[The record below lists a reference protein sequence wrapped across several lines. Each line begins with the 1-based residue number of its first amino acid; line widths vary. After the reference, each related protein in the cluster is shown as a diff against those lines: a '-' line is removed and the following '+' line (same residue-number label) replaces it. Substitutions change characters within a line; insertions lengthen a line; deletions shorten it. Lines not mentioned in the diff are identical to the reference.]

1 VFQIRLKQQAAT
13 DQAALRA
20 RLQVW
25 AEERGWTTVA
35 SKEDANVLY
44 LQGVT
49 DAKELQM
56 LINWDGV
63 EIVVPENAP
72 ATAAVER
79 LPKSVQVAAAQF
91 GEGAAS
97 FVAGPCSVEDY
108 DSLLEIAQHLVAA
121 GATALRAGAFK
132 PRTSPYSFQ
141 GLGLP
146 GLEILSAVGKET
158 GLPVVTEVLDLRD
171 LEEVAQHAD
180 VLQIGSRNMANS
192 PLLKEIGCVGL
203 PVLLKRGMSAT
214 LDEFLFAAEYV
225 ALGNAPSVL
234 LCERGLRHFDPSV
247 RNLLDLSAVPA
258 LKQLSGLPVI
268 VDPSHGTG
276 RADLVPDMLLAAAA
290 AGADGFLVE
299 VHSNPSA
306 AWSDANQALP
316 LESFCDIVPRV
327 AKVLAACDR
336 ELRVAQFPQTKV

>member
-1 VFQIRLKQQAAT
+1 MFQIRLKQQAAT
-13 DQAALRA
+13 DLAALRA

-25 AEERGWTTVA
+25 AEERGWTTVG
-35 SKEDANVLY
+35 SKENNQLLY
-44 LQGVT
+44 MQGVT
-49 DAKELQM
+49 SADELQM
-56 LINWDGV
+56 LNSWDGV

-72 ATAAVER
+72 ATAAVEQ
-79 LPKSVQVAAAQF
+79 LPKSVQVGSASF

-97 FVAGPCSVEDY
+97 FIAGPCSVENY

-141 GLGLP
+141 GLGVP
-146 GLEILSAVGKET
+146 GLEILSAVSKET
-158 GLPVVTEVLDLRD
+158 GLPIVTEVLDLRD
-171 LEEVAQHAD
+171 LEDVAQHAD
-180 VLQIGSRNMANS
+180 VLQVGSRNMANS
-192 PLLKEIGCVGL
+192 PLLKEIGSAGL

-225 ALGNAPSVL
+225 ALGNAPSVM

-247 RNLLDLSAVPA
+247 RNVLDLSAVPA

-306 AWSDANQALP
+306 AWSDADQALP
-316 LESFCDIVPRV
+316 LSSFCDIVPRV
-327 AKVLAACDR
+327 AKVLTACDR
-336 ELRVAQFPQTKV
+336 ELRVVQSPRTKV